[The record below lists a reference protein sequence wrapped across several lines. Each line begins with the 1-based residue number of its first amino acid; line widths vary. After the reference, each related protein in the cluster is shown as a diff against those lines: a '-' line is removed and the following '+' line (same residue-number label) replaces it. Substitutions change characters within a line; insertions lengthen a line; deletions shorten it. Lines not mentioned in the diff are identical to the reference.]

1 LLKFINI
8 HKSFGSLKIFSD
20 FNYCIE
26 DGHFVCICGA
36 SGIGKTTFLQ
46 MVAGI
51 SKPDKGTVDL
61 NGCSRIGYVFQEP
74 RLLPWCTVREN
85 IELVLY
91 AYHKNNNQRINT
103 IAEDLIHKLKLTGF
117 ADYYPSQISGGMKQ
131 RVSLARAFAVEPDV
145 LLLDEPFSALD
156 DKLKNTLR
164 ELLLDLLDWKPCTTI
179 LVTHDLREA
188 LLLGK
193 EIVIFDQRPVKIA
206 KKIGLSLPYNE
217 RTAEYCEEML
227 AKVL

>member
-1 LLKFINI
+1 MLKFKNI
-8 HKSFGSLKIFSD
+8 YKSFGSLQIFSD
-20 FNYCIE
+20 FNYGIE
-26 DGHFVCICGA
+26 DGHFICICGA
-36 SGIGKTTFLQ
+36 SGIGKTTLLQ
-46 MVAGI
+46 LVAGI
-51 SKPDKGTVDL
+51 LKPDKGTVEL
-61 NGCSRIGYVFQEP
+61 NGSPRIGYVFQEP

-91 AYHKNNNQRINT
+91 TYYKKNKQIIKT
-103 IAEDLIHKLKLTGF
+103 KSEDLIHKLELTGF

-131 RVSLARAFAVEPDV
+131 RVSLARAFAIEPDI

-156 DKLKNTLR
+156 EKLKNTLR
-164 ELLLDLLDWKPCTTI
+164 KLLLDLLDWKPCTTI

-193 EIVIFDQRPVKIA
+193 KIVIFDQRPVKIA
-206 KKIGLSLPYNE
+206 KEIALPLPHSE

-227 AKVL
+227 TKVL